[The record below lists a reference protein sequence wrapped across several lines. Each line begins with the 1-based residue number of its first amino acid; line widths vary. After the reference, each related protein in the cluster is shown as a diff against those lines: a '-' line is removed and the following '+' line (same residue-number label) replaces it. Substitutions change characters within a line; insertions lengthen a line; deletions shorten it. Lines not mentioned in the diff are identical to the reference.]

1 MNRIRKTDSGYQVLI
16 TPNMKIAPDLPVLI
30 GNWEDSD
37 LRNFYV
43 LTYPT
48 LNDAQA
54 EAFKYPDIDWFRLIL
69 NHKYIY
75 ERLDLKIREIIK
87 SNNFDVEYKS
97 HLMDAKEFKNKMFD
111 RVIRNGERFNLRYNF
126 NDIITFT
133 IVSPWS
139 TTLHRISQVLETY
152 RDHLYSD
159 VLRIRYKKIV
169 DGKTIVLDGITEFG
183 TIYEIRLVPALLERW
198 SDWMKKTG
206 KNEEQGM
213 VVYKNMLKQ
222 QNDIDKGMTLN

>member
-1 MNRIRKTDSGYQVLI
+1 MNRIRKTESGYQVLI

-30 GNWEDSD
+30 GNWEDAD

-43 LTYPT
+43 LTYPS

-54 EAFKYPDIDWFRLIL
+54 EAYKYPDIDWFRLIL

-75 ERLDLKIREIIK
+75 ERLDLKIKEILK
-87 SNNFDVEYKS
+87 DFNFNIEYQS
-97 HLMDAKEFKNKMFD
+97 HLMIPEEFKNKMFE

-126 NDIITFT
+126 NDIISFT

-139 TTLHRISQVLETY
+139 STLHRISKVLENH
-152 RDHLYSD
+152 RDHLYTD

-169 DGKTIVLDGITEFG
+169 DGKTIILQGITEFG
-183 TIYEIRLVPALLERW
+183 TIYEIRLVPSLLQRW
-198 SDWMKKTG
+198 SEWMNKTG
-206 KNEEQGM
+206 KPEEQGM
-213 VVYKNMLKQ
+213 EIYKKLLKQ
-222 QNDIDKGMTLN
+222 QNDADRGPVLE

>member
-1 MNRIRKTDSGYQVLI
+1 MNRIRKTESGYQVLI

-30 GNWEDSD
+30 GNWEDAD

-43 LTYPT
+43 LTYPS

-54 EAFKYPDIDWFRLIL
+54 EAYKYPDIDWFRLIL

-75 ERLDLKIREIIK
+75 ERLDLKIKEILK
-87 SNNFDVEYKS
+87 DFNFNIEYQS
-97 HLMDAKEFKNKMFD
+97 HLMTPEEFKNKMFE

-126 NDIITFT
+126 NDIISFT

-139 TTLHRISQVLETY
+139 TSLHRISKVLENH
-152 RDHLYSD
+152 RDHLYTD

-169 DGKTIVLDGITEFG
+169 DGKTIILQGITEFG
-183 TIYEIRLVPALLERW
+183 TIYEIRLVPSLLQRW
-198 SDWMKKTG
+198 SEWMNKTG
-206 KNEEQGM
+206 KSEEQGM
-213 VVYKNMLKQ
+213 QIYKRLLKQ
-222 QNDIDKGMTLN
+222 QNDVDRGPVLE